1 MAKERCNCD
10 ASCGENR
17 YHDVGDPGCR
27 FADDDNYRAYW
38 KIQREGS
45 LMNTPKE
52 NKMAKV
58 SIIGKLSKVSESF
71 TVNMYDNGF
80 MVEITGR
87 DKKEDWKTTKIMV
100 SSIDELVSL
109 IKEAAEMER
118 DS

>member
-1 MAKERCNCD
+1 MAERCNCD

-17 YHDVGDPGCR
+17 YHNAGDPGCR
-27 FADDDNYRAYW
+27 FSGDQDYLSYW
-38 KIQREGS
+38 NSKKVTYA
-45 LMNTPKE
+45 MKE
-52 NKMAKV
+52 KQMAK
-58 SIIGKLSKVSESF
+58 SIKISDKLVKVGESF